1 MPRRASGYKLLPQAR
16 ADLEDIWRYS
26 FETWSSEQADQYIG
40 GLVKAF
46 EALADGS
53 KVGRPANHIREGY
66 ESLPVGSHLVFYR
79 TTSADIQVVRVLHQ
93 RMDFKRHL

>member
-1 MPRRASGYKLLPQAR
+1 MPRKASGYKLLPRAR

-26 FETWSSEQADQYIG
+26 FETWSLEQAEQYIG
-40 GLVKAF
+40 RLVRAF

-53 KVGRPANHIREGY
+53 KLGRPAGHIREGY
-66 ESLPVGSHLVFYR
+66 SSLSVGSHLVFYR
-79 TTSADIQVVRVLHQ
+79 TTPAEIEVVRVLHQ